1 MRPIRAKA
9 ITTQQW
15 PWLNRVLAAWLLAM
29 LALCL
34 GVLAFAAVREMS
46 IECRREPSYVTTVN
60 GDPLRLVDGISRLE
74 LIAGSHWAM
83 LSPFPSSH
91 KWRAFKPGATRWPL
105 ASVKVAARK
114 AALAGGA

>member
-9 ITTQQW
+9 ITTRQW

-74 LIAGSHWAM
+74 LAQKRLHCRLALGD
-83 LSPFPSSH
+83 
-91 KWRAFKPGATRWPL
+91 AFAISLLP
-105 ASVKVAARK
+105 
-114 AALAGGA
+114 